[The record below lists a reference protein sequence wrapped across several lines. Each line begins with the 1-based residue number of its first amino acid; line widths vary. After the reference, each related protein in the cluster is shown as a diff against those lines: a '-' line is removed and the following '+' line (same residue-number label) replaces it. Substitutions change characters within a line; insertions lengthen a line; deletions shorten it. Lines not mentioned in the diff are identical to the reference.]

1 HMVERDGVF
10 DGTVLGGGAGQVS
23 AARERPDICRC
34 AAVPAPGPVPGDPER
49 YLRQQRLPEL
59 GESGQ
64 RRLAASRVAV
74 IGAGGLGAPVLT
86 YLAAAGIGEITLFDP
101 DSVDATNLHRQVLF
115 TGEDLGRP
123 KAVAAAEHL
132 HALNPEVR

>member
-1 HMVERDGVF
+1 HMVERHGFF
-10 DGTVLGGGAGQVS
+10 DGTVLGAGAGQMS
-23 AARERPDICRC
+23 AARERPDIRRC
-34 AAVPAPGPVPGDPER
+34 AAAPTPGPVPGEPER

-64 RRLAASRVAV
+64 RRLAGSRVAV

-101 DSVDATNLHRQVLF
+101 DTVDATNLHR
-115 TGEDLGRP
+115 
-123 KAVAAAEHL
+123 
-132 HALNPEVR
+132 